1 MEGKMKKEQLKK
13 FKKLLE
19 EQKSNI
25 LFNDKVIREDF
36 NLSQDDRYDEVDQ
49 ASAELDQGMR
59 MRFRNRERFLIKKI
73 DEALARIE
81 DGTFGECESC
91 GCEIGINRLLARP
104 TATLCVECKEEQE
117 RIENS
122 SVDGRRPKSLG
133 VSIAGR

>member
-1 MEGKMKKEQLKK
+1 MKKEQLKK